1 MNPLFDMLANMPT
14 GAQQKTI
21 ADQMAKQFGLQQ
33 EQAKSAIEALMPAFT
48 QGLKRNAAASPTDL
62 ASFMQAL
69 ASGNHANYLQDPAKA
84 FSPAGK
90 SEGNAILGHLFGGK
104 EISRAVAKQA
114 EATSGVSQTILKQM
128 LPALAPL
135 VMGGL
140 FKQMT
145 GQSAGQASA
154 TPAAASQN
162 APTQNAPTQNAMGG
176 GGILGQIL
184 EEMMK
189 GGLGQAQKRQQPRAR
204 NPLEEILEQM
214 TGGRA
219 PSGQTSGGGAGGN
232 PGGSLGDIFSDMLK
246 NGPMGHMGGGHMG
259 GGQMGGG
266 QMGGNQPADPSPYDS
281 PSQSDENLDDIYGRR
296 EHAPEPEA
304 QGYPKGTGLEDLFG
318 DLFKPTKQGTP
329 QYDKAIESIFD
340 QFLKPR
346 R

>member
-1 MNPLFDMLANMPT
+1 MNPLFDMLANMQT
-14 GAQQKTI
+14 GAQNNTI

-69 ASGNHANYLQDPAKA
+69 ASGNHANYLQDPSKA
-84 FSPAGK
+84 FSPAGM

-114 EATSGVSQTILKQM
+114 EATSGVSAAILKQM

-145 GQSAGQASA
+145 GQAA
-154 TPAAASQN
+154 TPQQAAQSQN
-162 APTQNAPTQNAMGG
+162 APTQNAPAQNAMGG

-189 GGLGQAQKRQQPRAR
+189 GGLGQAQQRQQPRAR

-219 PSGQTSGGGAGGN
+219 GGGMGQSSGGN
-232 PGGSLGDIFSDMLK
+232 PGGSLGDIFNDMLK
-246 NGPMGHMGGGHMG
+246 NGPMGQMVGGQTG
-259 GGQMGGG
+259 GGQARDSR
-266 QMGGNQPADPSPYDS
+266 PADPSPYDQ
-281 PSQSDENLDDIYGRR
+281 PADEPGDDIYGRR
-296 EHAPEPEA
+296 EHAPEPEPEA

-318 DLFKPTKQGTP
+318 DLFKPTKTRAP